1 MQASHAL
8 AAAARDLVGTPFRLQ
23 GREPASGL
31 DCIGV
36 VIVSL
41 AQVRIELA
49 LPADYRPRR
58 RSFAIP
64 ETALASAGLS
74 RTTGASPQPGDILL
88 LRTAPAQVHA
98 AIAINAGEIVHAHA
112 GLGRVVRTPLPDQ
125 WALLAAWRL
134 TPDGEPK
141 WQP

>member
-41 AQVRIELA
+41 AQVGIELA

-58 RSFAIP
+58 RSFP
-64 ETALASAGLS
+64 PKASLWLN
-74 RTTGASPQPGDILL
+74 P
-88 LRTAPAQVHA
+88 
-98 AIAINAGEIVHAHA
+98 
-112 GLGRVVRTPLPDQ
+112 
-125 WALLAAWRL
+125 
-134 TPDGEPK
+134 
-141 WQP
+141 